1 MEERKKLK
9 ILKNVF
15 GAYKRSND
23 EYLFRCPKCSHHK
36 NKLSINILAD
46 KFKCW
51 ICDFAGN
58 DIFYLIKKYGA
69 LKHKENWIT
78 VSGSIEINHFEDIFN
93 EQTEDKQVIKLPEEF
108 LSLANNNLPLSAS
121 PALNYLKKRSILE
134 KDIKRWKIGY
144 CPSGKY
150 ANRIII
156 PSFSLSGSVNYF
168 VARSY
173 NDSWKKYLN
182 PPVSR
187 DIVFN
192 QLYIDWQSDI
202 VIVEGIFDAIVSGS
216 NSIPILG
223 STLKVT
229 SNLFKE
235 IVNNKCK
242 IYIALDPDA
251 ESKAMKLIHS
261 LLEYG
266 IEVHK
271 VDIVPFDD
279 VGEMSVEEFKYRKNN
294 APLITHDNYLFHK
307 TTNSC

>member
-9 ILKNVF
+9 ILKSIF
-15 GAYKRSND
+15 GSFNRSND

-36 NKLSINILAD
+36 NKLSINILVD

-58 DIFYLIKKYGA
+58 DIFYLIKKYGT
-69 LKHKENWIT
+69 LKHKDKWINIT
-78 VSGSIEINHFEDIFN
+78 GSIEISHFEDIFS
-93 EQTEDKQVIKLPEEF
+93 DKQEEAQTIKLPEEF
-108 LSLANNNLPLSAS
+108 LSLANSKLPLSAV
-121 PALNYLKKRSILE
+121 PALNYLKKRSIVD

-144 CPSGKY
+144 CPTGKY
-150 ANRIII
+150 ANRIIV
-156 PSFSLSGSVNYF
+156 PSFSLAGNVNYF
-168 VARSY
+168 IARSY
-173 NDSWKKYLN
+173 NDNWKKYLN
-182 PPVSR
+182 PPVSK

-192 QLYIDWQSDI
+192 HLYIDWKSDI
-202 VIVEGIFDAIVSGS
+202 VIVEGVFDAIVSGA

-223 STLKVT
+223 STLKET

-235 IVNNKCK
+235 IVNNDCK

-251 ESKAMKLIHS
+251 ENKAMKLIHS

-266 IEVHK
+266 REVYK
-271 VDIVPFDD
+271 VDIGPFDD
-279 VGEMSVEEFKYRKNN
+279 VGEMSSEEFKYRKNN